1 MYNKEIKE
9 AENILSKANSN
20 NQNFLTGFEF
30 SIFMQSLLIQDRHY
44 VIDTGNYKNA
54 NRACAEILLCKIKK
68 HPFIWKH
75 FFTI

>member
-9 AENILSKANSN
+9 AENILSKANFN

-30 SIFMQSLLIQDRHY
+30 SIFMQNLLIQDRHY

-54 NRACAEILLCKIKK
+54 NKACAGILLCKIKK